1 MANMDGFDTPARRP
15 FFETLVRL
23 IIGVLFVS
31 ISATVAAASL
41 SHLVLPALGLVA
53 VLVLITRPLVA
64 LLATLRTDLT
74 REA

>member
-1 MANMDGFDTPARRP
+1 MDGFDIPARRP
-15 FFETLVRL
+15 FFETLVEL

-41 SHLVLPALGLVA
+41 SHLVRPTLGLVA

-64 LLATLRTDLT
+64 LLATLRTDLDQRGT
-74 REA
+74 